1 MSSRERELLLNH
13 TFADPDYAEQLRAI
27 PGKMGYVGGYTLD
40 DLEDM
45 LGYIAAEANHCEDH
59 KLQKELYGFLTDSVR
74 YSSRTMTV
82 TGRTARSKKTLQP
95 TGFADDGVARRH
107 AHPGVP

>member
-45 LGYIAAEANHCEDH
+45 LGYIAAEANHCEDR
-59 KLQKELYGFLTDSVR
+59 KLQKELYGFFDRLSEVQQSYDDGNWQDSGT
-74 YSSRTMTV
+74 S
-82 TGRTARSKKTLQP
+82 GRT
-95 TGFADDGVARRH
+95 
-107 AHPGVP
+107 